1 MSTKQITM
9 IKKTFFFQFF
19 LLLALSIAA
28 QIPSGYYSAAEGKTE
43 AALKSQLATIISANY
58 DDNGYDGLYN
68 IYKTSDNLPNG
79 KVWDM
84 YSVKADGTANYY
96 FAHGSETCGS
106 YKTEG
111 DCYNREHTFCDSWL
125 GNATPQRSDAHHL
138 IPTDGYVNNRRSSFP
153 HGKVKTASWT
163 STNGSKLGTSDPTTG
178 YSGTVFEPIDEY
190 KGDFARMYFYVAT
203 RYESKIGGW
212 ANNGSANQILAGNAY
227 PAYKSWFYTLMLA
240 WNSLDPV
247 STKEINRNNVIYGFQ
262 NNRNPYIDYPE
273 LAEFVWG
280 NKKGQPWSSTNTNS
294 PYLSLPTNGSVV
306 DFGKTASQLALST
319 TVTIKANNLTG
330 NLTATIGGTNAS
342 LFSISF
348 NSITKAEAEAGF
360 ILTINYN
367 TKTVGSHTATLQI
380 TGGGITPVTINLTA
394 QSSDNFMALAATDIS
409 SNSFTAKWT
418 TSADA
423 SNYMLD
429 VYSLQNNGASQTV
442 KLLEEEFTSGLPT
455 TWTST
460 GFIDKTDLIGSIKLA
475 SGSQNGVITTPSL
488 DLTADNNILTFKAK
502 QYGSDTG
509 APVNILVN
517 GQELESYSTT
527 SIFQTFT
534 LDLPKA
540 TASSTISL
548 SAAKGNRVYIDYVKV
563 ETLGT
568 NATPI
573 SITGYPQL
581 TGNVLSYSVTG
592 LESDSTYYYTVSPQ
606 NNSNLKTDA
615 IEVRT
620 LLASALPELEGNKIS
635 WKPVSNGI
643 QLHNLPANCT
653 IIVSDITG
661 KRISSFTSSNNT
673 GLVHL
678 LQKGI
683 YFVQIQ
689 TIAKRSCMKVVY

>member
-1 MSTKQITM
+1 M
-9 IKKTFFFQFF
+9 KKTFFFQFF
-19 LLLALSIAA
+19 LLLALSLAA
-28 QIPSGYYSAAEGKTE
+28 QIPTGYYSAAEGKTE

-96 FAHGSETCGS
+96 FSHGSATCGS
-106 YKTEG
+106 YGGEG

-163 STNGSKLGTSDPTTG
+163 STNGSKLGTSDPATG

-262 NNRNPYIDYPE
+262 NNRNPYIDYPD

-306 DFGKTASQLALST
+306 DFGKTAYQQAQST
-319 TVTIKANNLTG
+319 SVTIKANNLTS

-342 LFSISF
+342 LFSISST
-348 NSITKAEAEAGF
+348 SITKTQAETGF
-360 ILTINYN
+360 TLNINYSAQ
-367 TKTVGSHTATLQI
+367 TIGTHTATLQLS
-380 TGGGITPVTINLTA
+380 GGGITSVSVNLTA

-418 TSADA
+418 TSAGA

-429 VYSLQNNGASQTV
+429 VYSLQSNGASQTV
-442 KLLEEEFTSGLPT
+442 KLLEEDFTSGLPT
-455 TWTST
+455 TWISEGYT
-460 GFIDKTDLIGSIKLA
+460 DKILAGSIRLA
-475 SGSQNGVITTPSL
+475 SGSNPGKITTPAF
-488 DLTADNNILTFKAK
+488 DLSGQNNVLTFKAK
-502 QYGSDTG
+502 QFTGDAG
-509 APVNILVN
+509 APVTIALNN
-517 GQELESYSTT
+517 QELESYSTT
-527 SIFQTFT
+527 ADFQTYT
-534 LDLPKA
+534 LEIPQA
-540 TASSTISL
+540 TTTSTLSF
-548 SAAKGNRVYIDYVKV
+548 SAAKGIRVYVDYVKV
-563 ETLGT
+563 E
-568 NATPI
+568 NVAARATPV
-573 SITGYPQL
+573 TVAGYPKL
-581 TGNVLSYSVTG
+581 VGNVLSYSVNG
-592 LESDSTYYYTVSPQ
+592 LESDSIYYYTVSPQ
-606 NNSNLKTDA
+606 NNSSIKTDP
-615 IEVRT
+615 VLVKT
-620 LLASALPELEGNKIS
+620 LLANALPNLNGSTIS
-635 WKPVSNGI
+635 WSKSSNGV
-643 QLHNLPANCT
+643 LLTGLPHNCK
-653 IIVSDITG
+653 IVVSDISG
-661 KRISSFTSSNNT
+661 KRITSILSENKNAILNLSTKGVYIIQILTSNNSVS
-673 GLVHL
+673 L
-678 LQKGI
+678 
-683 YFVQIQ
+683 
-689 TIAKRSCMKVVY
+689 KVVY